1 MYKRK
6 LAETI
11 TYNQSKVT
19 VIDRCYHCET
29 TTIHETLSDS
39 KVEDCANCG
48 KSKFICRVKLQRQ
61 KYTGAMSSCQQLIVN
76 KRGQITEKIASK
88 QKSELT
94 GYSATKTDLDDKCTI
109 CLCEFEIQDTIYK
122 TGCSHKFHTNCLSI
136 WLANKQTCPQCLQS
150 VIV

>member
-1 MYKRK
+1 MCKRK
-6 LAETI
+6 LVERM
-11 TYNQSKVT
+11 TYSQSKVT
-19 VIDRCYHCET
+19 VIDTCYGCRT
-29 TTIHETLSDS
+29 TTIHETLIDS
-39 KVEDCANCG
+39 KVEDCEKCK

-61 KYTGAMSSCQQLIVN
+61 KYTGAISSCQQLIVD
-76 KRGQITEKIASK
+76 KQGQITKKTASK

-109 CLCEFEIQDTIYK
+109 CLCEFEIQDTIYN